1 MWWVAE
7 SYFPAVFAK
16 QFFLQTNVSAFSCSV
31 SSDVSLAG
39 LCASSDDEESG
50 GFDELPADL
59 PLHASSSM
67 AAMPPANPSDRASSG
82 PEIALACKMDDLPTD
97 LPFHPGAICFL
108 LKTAVS

>member
-1 MWWVAE
+1 MFGH
-7 SYFPAVFAK
+7 S
-16 QFFLQTNVSAFSCSV
+16 SCSV

-39 LCASSDDEESG
+39 LCASSHDEESG

-59 PLHASSSM
+59 PLHGSSSL
-67 AAMPPANPSDRASSG
+67 AAMAPANSSDHASSG
-82 PEIALACKMDDLPTD
+82 PQIALACKKDD